1 MEQEPRGMET
11 LALKSKTFNL
21 TRQTE
26 TKLYRKPHMVF

>member
-11 LALKSKTFNL
+11 LALRKTFNL

-26 TKLYRKPHMVF
+26 TKLYRKRHMVF